1 MFMNSAQ
8 RLHHLF
14 VQFRSVRPETSVPNH
29 PPSGVDAWSTLFDRH
44 GPAGQ
49 ELDEKAAE
57 SAMAVNQ
64 EISHLGVLLRDR
76 GVPAELY
83 QTHLTQ
89 LKSVTSTR
97 SMHSHWEET
106 AKMVREEQIVM
117 LQWAE
122 FVLGPD
128 GSEDISEE
136 VTALAVEIDQLI
148 SDIEGSI
155 LPSALRLFVLRH
167 LRAIRSALW
176 NYKVSGTERL
186 RDAMQ
191 SINGISGHEAATLS
205 EVTEGLPEQERS
217 ILRRVGKV
225 VANVANACDVA
236 TKIQG
241 GYTLAA
247 TAATMLGISG

>member
-1 MFMNSAQ
+1 MNSAQ

-14 VQFRSVRPETSVPNH
+14 VQFRSVRPETSVPNA

-44 GPAGQ
+44 GLVGQ
-49 ELDEKAAE
+49 ELDEVAAE
-57 SAMAVNQ
+57 SALAVNQ
-64 EISHLGVLLRDR
+64 EIAHLGVLLRDR

-83 QTHLTQ
+83 QPHLTQ

-97 SMHSHWEET
+97 NMHSHWEHI
-106 AKMVREEQIVM
+106 AQMVREEQIVM

-128 GSEDISEE
+128 GSADISEE
-136 VTALAVEIDQLI
+136 VKELAAEIDKLI
-148 SDIEGSI
+148 SDIENSN
-155 LPSALRLFVLRH
+155 LPSPLRLFTLRH
-167 LRAIRSALW
+167 LRAIRSALR

-191 SINGISGHEAATLS
+191 SINGISGHEAAVLS
-205 EVTEGLPEQERS
+205 EVTQGLPEQEQS
-217 ILRRVGKV
+217 IMQRVGKV
-225 VANVANACDVA
+225 VGNVANACDIA

-241 GYTLAA
+241 GYALAA

>member
-1 MFMNSAQ
+1 MNSAQ

-14 VQFRSVRPETSVPNH
+14 VQFRSIKPETSVRNM
-29 PPSGVDAWSTLFDRH
+29 PPSGVDAWSTLFERH
-44 GPAGQ
+44 GPAGL
-49 ELDEKAAE
+49 ELDEIAAE
-57 SAMAVNQ
+57 SALAVNQ
-64 EISHLGVLLRDR
+64 EVAHLGVLLRDR
-76 GVPAELY
+76 GVPVELY
-83 QTHLTQ
+83 QPHLTQ

-97 SMHSHWEET
+97 NMHSHWDDI

-117 LQWAE
+117 LQWAG

-128 GSEDISEE
+128 GSTDIADE
-136 VTALAVEIDQLI
+136 VKTLAVEIDKLI
-148 SDIEGSI
+148 SDIESSN
-155 LPSALRLFVLRH
+155 LPSTLRLFLLRH

-205 EVTEGLPEQERS
+205 EVTQGLSEQERS
-217 ILRRVGKV
+217 IMQRVGKV
-225 VANVANACDVA
+225 VGDVANACDIA

-241 GYTLAA
+241 GYALAA
-247 TAATMLGISG
+247 TAATMLGLSG

>member
-1 MFMNSAQ
+1 MNSAH
-8 RLHHLF
+8 RLYQLF
-14 VQFRSVRPETSVPNH
+14 VQFRSVKPETSIRDL

-49 ELDEKAAE
+49 ELDEVAAE
-57 SAMAVNQ
+57 SALAVNQ
-64 EISHLGVLLRDR
+64 EIAHLGVLLRDR
-76 GVPAELY
+76 GVPAALY
-83 QTHLTQ
+83 QTHLVQ

-97 SMHSHWEET
+97 HMHSHWEEI
-106 AKMVREEQIVM
+106 AKMVREEQVVM

-128 GSEDISEE
+128 GSADIAEE
-136 VTALAVEIDQLI
+136 VTALAVEIDRLI
-148 SDIEGSI
+148 SDIEGSN
-155 LPSALRLFVLRH
+155 LPSQLRLFALRH

-191 SINGISGHEAATLS
+191 SINGISGHESAILS
-205 EVTEGLPEQERS
+205 EVAQGLPEQERS
-217 ILRRVGKV
+217 IMQRVGKV
-225 VANVANACDVA
+225 VGDVANACDIA

-241 GYTLAA
+241 GYALAA
-247 TAATMLGISG
+247 TAATVLGISG

>member
-97 SMHSHWEET
+97 SMHSHWEEI

-117 LQWAE
+117 LQWAGVRPRPGWIRGY
-122 FVLGPD
+122 FG
-128 GSEDISEE
+128 GSDSACSRDRS
-136 VTALAVEIDQLI
+136 VDFRYRGFKTAERFKAFCTTPSTGHPQCLVEL
-148 SDIEGSI
+148 
-155 LPSALRLFVLRH
+155 
-167 LRAIRSALW
+167 
-176 NYKVSGTERL
+176 
-186 RDAMQ
+186 
-191 SINGISGHEAATLS
+191 
-205 EVTEGLPEQERS
+205 
-217 ILRRVGKV
+217 
-225 VANVANACDVA
+225 
-236 TKIQG
+236 
-241 GYTLAA
+241 
-247 TAATMLGISG
+247 